1 MIFRTV
7 RRNYFGTQSG
17 SIKLIYEHAAQ
28 PPGRLTKARHPM
40 ADDKDSIRV
49 EIYDE
54 SYNLRGS
61 DPAYIQRLAEIVDAK
76 MRAVAQH
83 TSTVDSLRVA
93 VLAALNIADD
103 YSQLKRKYEGIE
115 SDYTTRAS
123 HLGRA
128 LDSALNEVLLDTRR
142 AG

>member
-1 MIFRTV
+1 M
-7 RRNYFGTQSG
+7 
-17 SIKLIYEHAAQ
+17 
-28 PPGRLTKARHPM
+28 P
-40 ADDKDSIRV
+40 DDKDSIRV

-61 DPAYIQRLAEIVDAK
+61 DPAYIQRLAELVDAK

-83 TSTVDSLRVA
+83 TATVDSLRVA

-103 YSQLKRKYEGIE
+103 YYQLRRKFEGIE
-115 SDYTTRAS
+115 SEYTSRAG

-128 LDSALNEVLLDTRR
+128 LDSALNEALSEPRR
-142 AG
+142 TG